1 MNLTRARGHHAAQ
14 GPARAGWRLR
24 RVPRGGIAMP
34 VYQYRCEKCGHV
46 FEKTEHLAEHASAH
60 PNCPNCG
67 SQSVQH
73 APAPFVAVTQR
84 KS

>member
-1 MNLTRARGHHAAQ
+1 MERFIENTMYASRWLLAPIYFGLSLAVLALTLKFFQELYHLL
-14 GPARAGWRLR
+14 P
-24 RVPRGGIAMP
+24 
-34 VYQYRCEKCGHV
+34 HV

>member
-14 GPARAGWRLR
+14 ARLAPGGACGAC
-24 RVPRGGIAMP
+24 RVGEFAMP

-46 FEKTEHLAEHASAH
+46 FEKTEHLAEHVSAH
-60 PNCPNCG
+60 PNCPKCG